1 MSDRESIQSGAIHW
15 ELRLLRGLELTS
27 VHQLKVLR
35 QLRKLADDASLQLIR
50 LDLDRSDRPTLV
62 FAGTFTGFQRI
73 RTLRKTHQL
82 TSLLQLP
89 VKDVAPVDSE
99 PDAAAAP
106 SAPITLPTQSPES
119 LIYQSFAMLVQ
130 AHPPLEVIDH
140 VQHLI
145 VDTHNIQDLNLKATL
160 DQIVLAKNAPTVF
173 PQFLLHCC
181 LILIDFWQL
190 DPKAHAFIPQLVA
203 CFDHLP
209 SPGYKQ
215 ARAVHRL
222 RELVAEFLKTEQYT
236 ILHRIA
242 QLYQPTQIADHH
254 PLGALLGRYPF
265 LFKTLL
271 LNDESDYEQQ
281 QTVRYLYTRHQE
293 RYEFQ
298 LNRFVT
304 YQARLADIAR
314 ARQLSQGAG
323 RVIRREKNPTLLS
336 DRELATALRHF
347 WDKRP
352 GRETSKELA
361 QRLRFGISHFSSY
374 ASFKA
379 QLHQYLVHSLPSS
392 SPYPMSNQLQTY
404 LHNILPRYD
413 QRRPDESLSL
423 RTATKLLGLL
433 MIEKDNNPD
442 HYRFIEAVAN
452 LGATYT
458 IGMLMKLTL
467 LSPPLVPELEK
478 RLTRL
483 FLHYQTFPQ
492 QDVAW
497 LIQVLEN
504 YQLASSIYRGSV
516 DLSPLSHLL
525 HAKTNPQRSKRPTHP
540 TS

>member
-1 MSDRESIQSGAIHW
+1 
-15 ELRLLRGLELTS
+15 L
-27 VHQLKVLR
+27 VR
-35 QLRKLADDASLQLIR
+35 QLRKLADDPSLQLIR
-50 LDLDRSDRPTLV
+50 LDLDGSDRPTLV
-62 FAGTFTGFQRI
+62 FSSTFVGCQRI

-82 TSLLQLP
+82 TALLQLP
-89 VKDVAPVDSE
+89 VKDVVPVNVPS
-99 PDAAAAP
+99 DAALPSPPLAP
-106 SAPITLPTQSPES
+106 SEQSPAEQ
-119 LIYQSFAMLVQ
+119 LYQSFAALVQ
-130 AHPPLEVIDH
+130 TRPPTEVIDH
-140 VQHLI
+140 FQHLI
-145 VDTHNIQDLNLKATL
+145 IDTHNIQDLNLKATL
-160 DQIVLAKNAPTVF
+160 DRIVLAKNAPEIF

-181 LILIDFWQL
+181 LIVIDFWQL
-190 DPKAHAFIPQLVA
+190 DPKAHPFIPQLVT

-222 RELVAEFLKTEQYT
+222 RELVAEFLTTEQYT
-236 ILHRIA
+236 ILRRIA
-242 QLYQPTQIADHH
+242 QIYQPTQIADHS
-254 PLGALLGRYPF
+254 PLEALLGRYPF
-265 LFKTLL
+265 LYKTLL
-271 LNDESDYEQQ
+271 LNEDSDYEQQ
-281 QTVRYLYTRHQE
+281 QTVRYLYSRHQE

-304 YQARLADIAR
+304 YQARLADLAR
-314 ARQLSQGAG
+314 ARQLSRGAG

-352 GRETSKELA
+352 GRGTSQELA
-361 QRLRFGISHFSSY
+361 QRLRFGINHFASY
-374 ASFKA
+374 ASFKT
-379 QLHQYLVHSLPSS
+379 QLHQYLIHSLPTS
-392 SPYPMSNQLQTY
+392 SPYPISDQLQTH

-483 FLHYQTFPQ
+483 FRHYQTFPQ
-492 QDVAW
+492 QDVTW

-525 HAKTNPQRSKRPTHP
+525 RIKAAAQRAQLPS
-540 TS
+540 S